1 MGTQETIIYRLVKPN
16 LTFGPYLSFLVFEAI
31 FGHKNGRGPTRAHMG
46 LGAQNPTKKLTH
58 LVDPSGPPISQNHDF
73 EIWRPEPP
81 LNQYKTGKTN
91 QFLKTST
98 QKGKL
103 YSFGSI

>member
-81 LNQYKTGKTN
+81 PLNCRFESHLLVLLASATFILTKEN
-91 QFLKTST
+91 FE
-98 QKGKL
+98 
-103 YSFGSI
+103 F

>member
-81 LNQYKTGKTN
+81 LIEPN
-91 QFLKTST
+91 LIWCRS
-98 QKGKL
+98 
-103 YSFGSI
+103 